1 MRFDQ
6 NRIADGQASIDSG
19 QAVPGREGGASND
32 QTHTFAHRFP
42 GFVQFDGD
50 FAHAFDPIGLF
61 GVACLFL
68 PGHGKAFQ
76 STVGG
81 MGAGGLKGH
90 HVRLPGGVHGRMGNF
105 YKMLAQAHQTFDQ
118 EGATQ
123 LGTGLNPRGSC
134 LLGFGHEG
142 FVRKHRIANA
152 QAALQIG
159 RYFFAFEA
167 QRLILQ

>member
-1 MRFDQ
+1 MRFNQ
-6 NRIADGQASIDSG
+6 NRIADRQAGVDAG

-32 QTHTFAHRFP
+32 QTHTFADRFP

-50 FAHAFDPIGLF
+50 FTHAFDPIGLF

-68 PGHGKAFQ
+68 PGHGNAFQ

-90 HVRLPGGVHGRMGNF
+90 HVGLPGGVHRRMGNF

-118 EGATQ
+118 EGATK
-123 LGTGLNPRGSC
+123 LGTGLEPGTPGLNG
-134 LLGFGHEG
+134 LGHEG
-142 FVRKHRIANA
+142 FIGKHRIANA
-152 QAALQIG
+152 QAALKVG